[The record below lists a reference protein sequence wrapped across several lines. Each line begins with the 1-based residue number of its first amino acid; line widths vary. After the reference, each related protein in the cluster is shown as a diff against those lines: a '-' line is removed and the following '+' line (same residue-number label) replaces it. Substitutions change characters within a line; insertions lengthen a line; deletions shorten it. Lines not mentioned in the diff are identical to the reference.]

1 MARPNRT
8 RFAVLGML
16 AMGERS
22 GYDLKKDFE
31 HRMSHF
37 WAESVGQIYP
47 SLKRLHSEGLI
58 RARRDPGTGRR
69 RRTLYRLTAKGRRE
83 LHDWLREPPER
94 EQVRNEILLKLYF
107 GPELGVE
114 GALAHLARFEAAQ
127 RAFLEM
133 LERFEGEIAA
143 TAENKEQE
151 LFWKITL
158 SSGRHVVRAR
168 VAWCE
173 ESRQRLIR
181 HQRSGSP
188 GSSATGR
195 RREGG

>member
-47 SLKRLHSEGLI
+47 TLKRLHSEGLI
-58 RARRDPGTGRR
+58 SARGDAGTGRR
-69 RRTLYRLTAKGRRE
+69 QRTLYRLTAKGRRA
-83 LHDWLREPPER
+83 LHGWLREPPER

-107 GPELGVE
+107 GPELGAE
-114 GALAHLARFEAAQ
+114 AALAHLARFEAAQ

-133 LERFEGEIAA
+133 LEHFEEEIVA
-143 TAENKEQE
+143 TADNDEQE

-158 SSGRHVVRAR
+158 DSGRHVVRAR
-168 VAWCE
+168 IDWCR
-173 ESRQRLIR
+173 ESREKLHR
-181 HQRSGSP
+181 HLRARTPGRSAP
-188 GSSATGR
+188 
-195 RREGG
+195 RREREAG